1 MSDAPQSRTVT
12 LPDKAPDRAKW
23 VVTALVVAL
32 VLWSAYDIDAKWSRL
47 LDAPADLFTLFRLM
61 FTNIDLADTGD
72 LLGAMWESISIAW
85 LGTII
90 AAVFAV
96 PLSFL
101 AAENLVGKPIAF
113 LFRQVLNILRAIP
126 EVILALIFI
135 PVLGLSPMAGVLAIG
150 IGSIGSLGK
159 LFYEI
164 LEAIKPDPLE
174 AADAVGASGLQRLR
188 WGVLPQV
195 MPELASFILYRFEIN
210 IRASAV
216 LGVVG
221 AGGIGADIQQALLF
235 DDFGTAGLGMIII
248 VIGTIAVDTISGA
261 VRRRI
266 ITGPDRSV
274 GDDGEPDPFSTVMPE
289 ARAAA
294 TGQGAT

>member
-1 MSDAPQSRTVT
+1 MSDRAVT
-12 LPDKAPDRAKW
+12 LPARPPDRAKW
-23 VVTALVVAL
+23 IATVLAVALVV
-32 VLWSAYDIDAKWSRL
+32 WSALGLDADWSRL
-47 LDAPADLFTLFRLM
+47 VEAPKDLYDLLKLM
-61 FTNIDLADTGD
+61 VTNIDFGDTGD

-101 AAENLVGKPIAF
+101 AAENLVGKPIAY

-135 PVLGLSPMAGVLAIG
+135 PVFGLSPMAGVLAIG

-164 LEAIKPDPLE
+164 LEAIRPGPIE
-174 AADAVGASGLQRLR
+174 ASDAVGATGLQRLR

-221 AGGIGADIQQALLF
+221 AGGIGGDVQQAILF
-235 DDFGTAGLGMIII
+235 KDYGTAGLGLIII
-248 VIGTIAVDTISGA
+248 ILGTIAVDTISGA

-266 ITGPDRSV
+266 ITGPDRAV
-274 GDDGEPDPFSTVMPE
+274 GDEDEVIPPTSTS
-289 ARAAA
+289 AAA
-294 TGQGAT
+294 VYS